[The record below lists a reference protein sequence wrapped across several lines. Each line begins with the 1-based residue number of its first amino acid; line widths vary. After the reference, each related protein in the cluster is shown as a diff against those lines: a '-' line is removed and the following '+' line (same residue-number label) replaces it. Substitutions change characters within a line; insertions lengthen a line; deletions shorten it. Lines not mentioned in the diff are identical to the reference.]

1 MEQLNKKKHFN
12 MPHTFV
18 IIGIILLICVILC
31 FIIPSGEFDRV
42 IDENGRSVVVAG
54 TYHEAEGTKPTLL
67 SVFMAIF
74 NGMGDASDIIFF
86 IFFSYGLV
94 YVTLETGALDAGI
107 GTLLRIMKNKTS
119 LLVPFFMLLFG
130 VLGSTIGLYEET
142 YGLLPVFMGLFIAL
156 GYDPLVGAAVV
167 WIGTVSGFA
176 AGTTNPFS
184 VGIAQGIA
192 GIPMYSGLGYRI
204 VLFVV
209 FMIATITYV
218 VIYARRVKQN
228 PRLSPVYDVDFSH
241 LSTKESSELEQM
253 KFTGRQKLVLIAFLC
268 VIGIVVFGTLKYKWY
283 LAEIGAVFIIGM
295 IVVGLIGGFTL
306 SNIMEKFVKSVGIM
320 AGGALV
326 VGVSRSILLVMQD
339 AMIID
344 SIVYYLS
351 NSLEGANTYIAAV
364 GMVFVQNIIDF
375 FIPSSSAQAATTMPI
390 MVPLGE
396 LLGLSPQISVLALQL
411 GAGFSDLFWPTAVA
425 TSCGVMRV
433 PLNKWYKF
441 VGKLFIIHLT
451 LQAVAMIVAVAINY
465 A

>member
-228 PRLSPVYDVDFSH
+228 PRLSPVYDVDFLTFPPRKAAS
-241 LSTKESSELEQM
+241 
-253 KFTGRQKLVLIAFLC
+253 
-268 VIGIVVFGTLKYKWY
+268 W
-283 LAEIGAVFIIGM
+283 
-295 IVVGLIGGFTL
+295 
-306 SNIMEKFVKSVGIM
+306 
-320 AGGALV
+320 
-326 VGVSRSILLVMQD
+326 SR
-339 AMIID
+339 
-344 SIVYYLS
+344 
-351 NSLEGANTYIAAV
+351 
-364 GMVFVQNIIDF
+364 
-375 FIPSSSAQAATTMPI
+375 
-390 MVPLGE
+390 
-396 LLGLSPQISVLALQL
+396 
-411 GAGFSDLFWPTAVA
+411 
-425 TSCGVMRV
+425 
-433 PLNKWYKF
+433 
-441 VGKLFIIHLT
+441 
-451 LQAVAMIVAVAINY
+451 
-465 A
+465 